1 MQWLQTDVD
10 NQHPSHTFL
19 LLSCQSEHNQYLM
32 LIRNTQY
39 YQCLTCERGLPNCQY
54 FESQY
59 YLAFVLINGRNDF
72 AASNQVTKWTWRCL
86 QKSSLSSIVASFAHL
101 LENCEDE
108 PKEAVDELDDREDGS
123 SDPETQVPT
132 DRPQER
138 CKTLDIFSFAQYF
151 IRLVLFFIQYRNTH
165 RCMLDGLY
173 EVKGWIVNLT
183 TWSKDRNFPAPGTR
197 RRRGLGSRSSSAL
210 GSPSQLGS
218 SAGWSASRDNPPVD
232 WAWHWTEHSH
242 QNN

>member
-59 YLAFVLINGRNDF
+59 HLAFVLINGRNHF
-72 AASNQVTKWTWRCL
+72 AASNQVTRWTWRCL
-86 QKSSLSSIVASFAHL
+86 LKSSLSSIVASFTHL

-151 IRLVLFFIQYRNTH
+151 IGLVLFYSLSAHPELQKAIQIAQMHILPQKISTKN
-165 RCMLDGLY
+165 DP
-173 EVKGWIVNLT
+173 K
-183 TWSKDRNFPAPGTR
+183 FPK
-197 RRRGLGSRSSSAL
+197 
-210 GSPSQLGS
+210 
-218 SAGWSASRDNPPVD
+218 
-232 WAWHWTEHSH
+232 
-242 QNN
+242 

>member
-10 NQHPSHTFL
+10 NQHPSHTTL

-72 AASNQVTKWTWRCL
+72 AASNQVTRWTWRCL
-86 QKSSLSSIVASFAHL
+86 LKSSLSSIVASFTHL

-151 IRLVLFFIQYRNTH
+151 IRLVLFFYSISEHSPLHVGRSVWSQR
-165 RCMLDGLY
+165 MDSEPDDL
-173 EVKGWIVNLT
+173 VKRQ
-183 TWSKDRNFPAPGTR
+183 KFPGTWNATT
-197 RRRGLGSRSSSAL
+197 SRSWESFIISARIAFTVGVVCWL
-210 GSPSQLGS
+210 VSL
-218 SAGWSASRDNPPVD
+218 AR
-232 WAWHWTEHSH
+232 
-242 QNN
+242 

>member
-1 MQWLQTDVD
+1 M
-10 NQHPSHTFL
+10 
-19 LLSCQSEHNQYLM
+19 CQSEHNQYLM
-32 LIRNTQY
+32 LIRKTQ

-59 YLAFVLINGRNDF
+59 YLAFVLINGRNHF
-72 AASNQVTKWTWRCL
+72 VASNQVTRWTWRCL
-86 QKSSLSSIVASFAHL
+86 LKSSLSSIVASFAHL

-151 IRLVLFFIQYRNTH
+151 IRLVLFFISS
-165 RCMLDGLY
+165 
-173 EVKGWIVNLT
+173 V
-183 TWSKDRNFPAPGTR
+183 
-197 RRRGLGSRSSSAL
+197 RSSSGYHGL
-210 GSPSQLGS
+210 LEGS
-218 SAGWSASRDNPPVD
+218 STHFFRFFKFFRFESESESERTQHVLYF
-232 WAWHWTEHSH
+232 
-242 QNN
+242 